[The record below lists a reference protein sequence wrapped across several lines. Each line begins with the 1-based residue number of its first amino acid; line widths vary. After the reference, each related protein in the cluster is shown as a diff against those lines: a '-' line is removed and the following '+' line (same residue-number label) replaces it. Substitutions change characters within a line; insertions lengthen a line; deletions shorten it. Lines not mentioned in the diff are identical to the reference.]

1 MNTEGYR
8 STPPTPCLPPQHATR
23 EGWLTAA
30 AGLILEELF
39 PEAAIEPPTRV
50 RVTYALTVS
59 GRNVI
64 GECWHGQCS
73 ADGTREITIS
83 AVLDQ
88 PADDQ
93 GILATLAH
101 ELLHAALPE
110 GVGHRG
116 EFAKALPAL
125 GLEGPPTST
134 SAGDVLRAWFRWSV
148 LPRLGRFPHA
158 ALNPYNVRT
167 GPGVPTDPPSGQP
180 PIRRPRCKPPGQRPQ
195 KNRQL
200 LYQCPECGQKIRAAG
215 RDLLALCPGQTG
227 TPHDAALFV
236 CQAPAEIPEG
246 GESA

>member
-50 RVTYALTVS
+50 RVTCALTVS

-88 PADDQ
+88 PTDDQ

-134 SAGDVLRAWFRWSV
+134 SASDVLRAWFRWSV

-158 ALNPYNVRT
+158 SLNPYGVRIE
-167 GPGVPTDPPSGQP
+167 PGSPTDPPSGQP

-195 KNRQL
+195 RNRQL

-215 RDLLALCPGQTG
+215 RDLNALCIGQKDTQA
-227 TPHDAALFV
+227 HEAALFV
-236 CQAPAEIPEG
+236 CQAPPAESEP
-246 GESA
+246 A